1 MNKIKQ
7 VSFWFRLF
15 FQAALY
21 LSPALLA
28 FAWIFSTPNNFNP
41 GYISGF
47 GPVPHDLNIPILYSL
62 NASTKLMGF
71 LISCIPLSITMLIL
85 YYLVKLFKLYEHAQI
100 FTFANVK
107 YIRNI
112 GWLVLLSQIIR
123 PIYEAMITA
132 ALTFQNPHGHR
143 FASISFSN
151 NNLTTL
157 IIALIIILISW
168 VMAEG
173 CKLNDEQKY
182 II

>member
-1 MNKIKQ
+1 
-7 VSFWFRLF
+7 
-15 FQAALY
+15 
-21 LSPALLA
+21 
-28 FAWIFSTPNNFNP
+28 
-41 GYISGF
+41 
-47 GPVPHDLNIPILYSL
+47 
-62 NASTKLMGF
+62 MGF

-85 YYLVKLFKLYEHAQI
+85 YYLVKLFKLYEQAQI
-100 FTFANVK
+100 FTSANVK

-112 GWLVLLSQIIR
+112 GWIMLLNQIIR
-123 PIYEAMITA
+123 PIYEAMFTA

-143 FASISFSN
+143 FISISFTN

-157 IIALIIILISW
+157 IIALFIILISW